1 MWLKM
6 KTAALSAAAIISQE
20 AATVALSW
28 MDNSFDKTENS
39 EKVQMV
45 SAEKINEWQ
54 SRINSILENAWVKMV
69 DVLTDIS
76 KWWELNADWS
86 DDIFAEA
93 EGEWW
98 KKDWWNDTRMS
109 DFMEKRKQSF
119 MKKHMPNPEKWEKV
133 DYKETLNTVD
143 LNQVLSL
150 DRDLIWEFDFWN
162 NFKVI
167 KKMWSIII
175 DWDDSFWVIVKYS
188 KFWDE
193 VMIPEATLEAK
204 VFAQE
209 TYWISWIQRIDR
221 IQSKES
227 WNLMLVFPKK

>member
-1 MWLKM
+1 M